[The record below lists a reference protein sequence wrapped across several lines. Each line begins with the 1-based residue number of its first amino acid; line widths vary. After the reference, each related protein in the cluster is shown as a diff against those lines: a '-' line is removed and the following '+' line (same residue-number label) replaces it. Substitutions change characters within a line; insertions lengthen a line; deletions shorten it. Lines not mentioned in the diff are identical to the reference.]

1 MKISLKEIKFF
12 IMKRSIQTMTEKCKN
27 NEKIK
32 NKTGAYKSFKIKE
45 ILLKENLIFFIHIK

>member
-12 IMKRSIQTMTEKCKN
+12 IMKRSIQTMTAKSKN

>member
-1 MKISLKEIKFF
+1 MKISFKEIKFF
-12 IMKRSIQTMTEKCKN
+12 IMKRSIQTMTAKCKN

-45 ILLKENLIFFIHIK
+45 ILLKEN